1 MKVLTELELSKEDLE
16 VLKVLKDKVKSGE
29 WDQEKFEREYAFC
42 FPHPDVLKD
51 ELSKLKSNYFV
62 VT

>member
-42 FPHPDVLKD
+42 FPHPDDLA
-51 ELSKLKSNYFV
+51 ESKRKLALNYFV
-62 VT
+62 MT